1 MACVEIILT
10 EVKSKARRGR
20 GSASDDSDSSDND
33 SSDPSDHDYRKRGAL
48 GRSSVPQGSLG
59 QYSVSSSCD
68 NSSSQPGDSP
78 NAEPQQLQQH
88 PEGEEDSSE
97 LLSPFSEGSCNSQ
110 GSSECFT
117 INLQSVLLGS
127 LEQDGA
133 AAAAPAQGDGGDWHC
148 AHALEAKLLE
158 DTSVQEAPC
167 SSDFQEWQ
175 NSSSSSEESDSSDSD
190 TELVTGYMRR

>member
-1 MACVEIILT
+1 MACVEIIPT

-33 SSDPSDHDYRKRGAL
+33 SSDPSDHDYRRRGAL

-59 QYSVSSSCD
+59 QYSVNSSCD

-190 TELVTGYMRR
+190 TELMTGYMRR